1 MTTIP
6 GQGALVAGVYR
17 LDAIRERGQHHMIVA
32 AHHAELGTRVVLEMV
47 WPSRIDS
54 LTVQRFLRETRAA
67 SELRSPHVARVL
79 DAGVLDDGGFY
90 TANEVVDGEPVRA
103 ILAQRGSLPV
113 HEVAV
118 FGTQMC
124 DAVSEAH
131 ANEIVHR
138 DLEIGNVIVARG
150 GVKLQG
156 IARLTA
162 LLRAPNADAR
172 TDIFALGR
180 ILFEMVTGHSPLVA
194 GVATLRQRANLPPGF
209 VAILERCLEPDAN
222 RRFQRVWD
230 FASALAVF
238 TTQQQVLREA
248 PAFTAASVVAV
259 EADLGR

>member
-6 GQGALVAGVYR
+6 GQGALVANVYR
-17 LDAIRERGQHHMIVA
+17 LDAIRERGQNHMIVA
-32 AHHAELGTRVVLEMV
+32 AHHAQLGTRVVLEMV
-47 WPSRIDS
+47 WPTRIDS
-54 LTVQRFLRETRAA
+54 LTVQRFLREARAA

-90 TANEVVDGEPVRA
+90 TANEVIEGEPVRA

-113 HEVAV
+113 HEAAV

-131 ANEIVHR
+131 ANDIVHR
-138 DLEIGNVIVARG
+138 DLDIANVVVTRG

-162 LLRAPNADAR
+162 LLRAPQADAR

-180 ILFEMVTGHSPLVA
+180 IMFEMVTGQSPLVA
-194 GVATLRQRANLPPGF
+194 GVALLRHKASLPTGF

-248 PAFTAASVVAV
+248 PAFTAASIVAV
-259 EADLGR
+259 ESER